1 MNDAPPPPRT
11 LVIETAT
18 AACSVALFEGARL
31 VARHHD
37 VVGRG
42 HAERLVPMI
51 GDLPDRGRADTILVD
66 VGPGSFTGLRVGIAA
81 AVGLGIGWGAS
92 VVGLS
97 SLTLIAVGIAH
108 RRQLTGEFAV
118 AIEGG
123 HGELFVQ
130 RFANAPFA
138 VLDDPA
144 SLPPDAALDR
154 IGARPVIGNAARRLA
169 GIAMIDAL
177 PDAAD
182 AMLLP
187 EAMRSLS
194 PRPLYLR
201 APDAKLPGAIAP
213 P

>member
-18 AACSVALFEGARL
+18 AACSVALFEGTRL
-31 VARHHD
+31 VAGHHD

-51 GDLPDRGRADTILVD
+51 GDLPGRGRADTILVD

-97 SLTLIAVGIAH
+97 SLTLIAVGAAH
-108 RRQLTGEFAV
+108 GRQLTGEFAV

-130 RFANAPFA
+130 RFANAPFVA
-138 VLDDPA
+138 LDDPV
-144 SLPPDAALDR
+144 SLPPDAAIDR
-154 IGARPVIGNAARRLA
+154 IGGRTVIGNAARRLA
-169 GIAMIDAL
+169 GIAVIEAL

-182 AMLLP
+182 ALLLP
-187 EAMRSLS
+187 EALRSLS

-201 APDAKLPGAIAP
+201 APDAKLPGGVAP
-213 P
+213 A